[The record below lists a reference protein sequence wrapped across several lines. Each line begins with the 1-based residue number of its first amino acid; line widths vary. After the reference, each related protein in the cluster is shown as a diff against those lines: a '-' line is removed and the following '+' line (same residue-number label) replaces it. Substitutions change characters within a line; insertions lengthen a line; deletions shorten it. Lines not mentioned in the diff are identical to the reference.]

1 MFASLKNLLIH
12 TARCDADEIKIE
24 TAPFDPRFV
33 TTNQAK
39 HCYTRYNEFHKCTA
53 EDGENCEKYAKAYR
67 SLCPNEWIERWN
79 EQRENGTWAGKY

>member
-1 MFASLKNLLIH
+1 MVSS
-12 TARCDADEIKIE
+12 DEIKVE

-39 HCYTRYNEFHKCTA
+39 HCYTRFNEYHKCVA
-53 EDGENCEKYAKAYR
+53 ENGADCEKYAKAYR
-67 SLCPNEWIERWN
+67 SLCPMEWTAKWE